1 MPAIKSPG
9 LILKKI
15 PFSDTSLILKV
26 FTRDSGLI
34 TLIAKGA
41 KRQKSKFH
49 GLLDFFTLNQFVY
62 SEKSKSEILTLMEVS
77 LIQEYPRLKSDPSR
91 QALGHV
97 FMELYSKYMHG
108 PAVSM
113 PHYELLVEGME
124 QLEYAREDSFDPVA
138 HACDF
143 LLGLCA
149 VSGFS
154 PQFMECV
161 RCGGLDLGLRVCMDA
176 ELGGPICFTCA
187 SGKGGGATYSGRLI
201 QWLDRVQ
208 ELGLHAGRLTREE
221 ELRAETFLLD
231 FLGNHAGGARPI
243 KSLDFYHQ
251 MLTGL
256 FSR

>member
-1 MPAIKSPG
+1 MPSIKSPG

-15 PFSDTSLILKV
+15 PFSETSIILKV

-41 KRQKSKFH
+41 KRPKSKYH

-62 SEKSKSEILTLMEVS
+62 PEKSKSDILTLLEVS
-77 LIQEYPRLKSDPSR
+77 LIHDYPTLKSDPGR
-91 QALGHV
+91 MALGSV
-97 FMELYSKYMHG
+97 FMELYTKYMHE
-108 PAVSM
+108 PAPSP

-124 QLEYAREDSFDPVA
+124 QLENARKENFDPVA

-154 PQFMECV
+154 PQFLECV
-161 RCGGLDLGLRVCMDA
+161 QCSRAALGIRVRMDPD
-176 ELGGPICFTCA
+176 LGGPICSDC
-187 SGKGGGATYSGRLI
+187 SPRIGGGITFSSRLA

-208 ELGLHAGRLTREE
+208 DRGLRAGRLSQEE
-221 ELRAETFLLD
+221 ELQGESFLLD
-231 FLGNHAGGARPI
+231 FLGKHAGGARQV
-243 KSLDFYHQ
+243 KSLEFYHQ
-251 MLTGL
+251 TLANY
-256 FSR
+256 FS

>member
-41 KRQKSKFH
+41 KRPKSKYH

-62 SEKSKSEILTLMEVS
+62 PEKSKSDVLTLLEVS
-77 LIQEYPRLKSDPSR
+77 LFHDYPRLKSDPGR

-108 PAVSM
+108 PAVSV
-113 PHYELLVEGME
+113 PHYELLVEAMD
-124 QLEYAREDSFDPVA
+124 QLEHAREESFDPVA

-154 PQFMECV
+154 PQFLECV
-161 RCGGLDLGLRVCMDA
+161 KCGQSELGLRVRMDV
-176 ELGGPICFTCA
+176 ELGGPFCSSCS
-187 SGKGGGATYSGRLI
+187 SGAGGGATFSGRLI
-201 QWLDRVQ
+201 RWMDRVQ
-208 ELGLHAGRLTREE
+208 ELGLRAGRLTRDE
-221 ELRAETFLLD
+221 ELRAEAFLLD
-231 FLGNHAGGARPI
+231 FLGTHAGGQRQV
-243 KSLDFYHQ
+243 KSLEFYHQ
-251 MLTGL
+251 MLEEGW
-256 FSR
+256 